1 MLILKNVTAVQ
12 LHPAKVQEG
21 VDIAIEN
28 DVIVAIGDALTQR
41 YPDASYKE
49 MHGRIVM
56 PGIVCSHNHF
66 YSGLSRGIMANIAPC
81 PDFISTLKNLWWRL
95 DRALDEESL
104 YYSGLICSLEAIKS
118 GCIGYR
124 SPCLSGV
131 YRRVALHIARRIFK
145 SWPARDDLF

>member
-41 YPDASYKE
+41 YPDASFKE

-56 PGIVCSHNHF
+56 PGIVCSQPFLLGAFPRNYGKHRPLPGFHLNAEK
-66 YSGLSRGIMANIAPC
+66 SLVAARSRP
-81 PDFISTLKNLWWRL
+81 
-95 DRALDEESL
+95 
-104 YYSGLICSLEAIKS
+104 
-118 GCIGYR
+118 
-124 SPCLSGV
+124 
-131 YRRVALHIARRIFK
+131 
-145 SWPARDDLF
+145 

>member
-56 PGIVCSHNHF
+56 PGDCLLTQPFLLGTFARNYGEHRSLPGFHLNAEKSLVAARS
-66 YSGLSRGIMANIAPC
+66 C
-81 PDFISTLKNLWWRL
+81 P
-95 DRALDEESL
+95 
-104 YYSGLICSLEAIKS
+104 
-118 GCIGYR
+118 
-124 SPCLSGV
+124 
-131 YRRVALHIARRIFK
+131 
-145 SWPARDDLF
+145 

>member
-56 PGIVCSHNHF
+56 PGIVCSHNLFLLGAVPRNYGKHRPLPGF
-66 YSGLSRGIMANIAPC
+66 HLNAE
-81 PDFISTLKNLWWRL
+81 K
-95 DRALDEESL
+95 SL
-104 YYSGLICSLEAIKS
+104 VAT
-118 GCIGYR
+118 R
-124 SPCLSGV
+124 SHP
-131 YRRVALHIARRIFK
+131 
-145 SWPARDDLF
+145 

>member
-28 DVIVAIGDALTQR
+28 DVIIAIGNALTHR
-41 YPDASYKE
+41 YPEASYKE

-81 PDFISTLKNLWWRL
+81 PDFISTLKI
-95 DRALDEESL
+95 
-104 YYSGLICSLEAIKS
+104 SGGDSIAPLMKS
-118 GCIGYR
+118 R
-124 SPCLSGV
+124 SITAG
-131 YRRVALHIARRIFK
+131 
-145 SWPARDDLF
+145 

>member
-56 PGIVCSHNHF
+56 GVRVCS
-66 YSGLSRGIMANIAPC
+66 IQ
-81 PDFISTLKNLWWRL
+81 
-95 DRALDEESL
+95 
-104 YYSGLICSLEAIKS
+104 LIP
-118 GCIGYR
+118 R
-124 SPCLSGV
+124 
-131 YRRVALHIARRIFK
+131 IAR
-145 SWPARDDLF
+145 S

>member
-41 YPDASYKE
+41 YPDASFKE

-56 PGIVCSHNHF
+56 RGDCLLAQPFLLGAFPRNYGKHRPLPGFHLNAEKSLVAAR
-66 YSGLSRGIMANIAPC
+66 SRP
-81 PDFISTLKNLWWRL
+81 
-95 DRALDEESL
+95 
-104 YYSGLICSLEAIKS
+104 
-118 GCIGYR
+118 
-124 SPCLSGV
+124 
-131 YRRVALHIARRIFK
+131 
-145 SWPARDDLF
+145 

>member
-66 YSGLSRGIMANIAPC
+66 YSGLSAE
-81 PDFISTLKNLWWRL
+81 LWQTSPQPRFHL
-95 DRALDEESL
+95 NAEKSL
-104 YYSGLICSLEAIKS
+104 VAA
-118 GCIGYR
+118 R
-124 SPCLSGV
+124 SRP
-131 YRRVALHIARRIFK
+131 
-145 SWPARDDLF
+145 

>member
-56 PGIVCSHNHF
+56 PGIVCFTS
-66 YSGLSRGIMANIAPC
+66 LRWRTTLMALCVSSSNPAW
-81 PDFISTLKNLWWRL
+81 D
-95 DRALDEESL
+95 
-104 YYSGLICSLEAIKS
+104 
-118 GCIGYR
+118 
-124 SPCLSGV
+124 GV
-131 YRRVALHIARRIFK
+131 PF
-145 SWPARDDLF
+145 DLPNPR

>member
-66 YSGLSRGIMANIAPC
+66 TRDCPAELWQTSPLPGFHLNAEKSLVATRSRP
-81 PDFISTLKNLWWRL
+81 
-95 DRALDEESL
+95 
-104 YYSGLICSLEAIKS
+104 
-118 GCIGYR
+118 
-124 SPCLSGV
+124 
-131 YRRVALHIARRIFK
+131 
-145 SWPARDDLF
+145 

>member
-1 MLILKNVTAVQ
+1 MLILKNVAAVQ

-41 YPDASYKE
+41 YPDASFKE

-66 YSGLSRGIMANIAPC
+66 YSGLSRGRVALLQWA
-81 PDFISTLKNLWWRL
+81 DLSTGSDQEWM
-95 DRALDEESL
+95 
-104 YYSGLICSLEAIKS
+104 Y
-118 GCIGYR
+118 IGYR

>member
-41 YPDASYKE
+41 YPDASFKE

-56 PGIVCSHNHF
+56 PGIARTTIF
-66 YSGLSRGIMANIAPC
+66 TRGFPAELWQTSPLAR
-81 PDFISTLKNLWWRL
+81 ISSQR
-95 DRALDEESL
+95 
-104 YYSGLICSLEAIKS
+104 
-118 GCIGYR
+118 
-124 SPCLSGV
+124 
-131 YRRVALHIARRIFK
+131 
-145 SWPARDDLF
+145 

>member
-28 DVIVAIGDALTQR
+28 DVIVAIDDALTQR

-66 YSGLSRGIMANIAPC
+66 YSGAVPRNYGKHRPLPGFHLNAEKSLVATRSRP
-81 PDFISTLKNLWWRL
+81 
-95 DRALDEESL
+95 
-104 YYSGLICSLEAIKS
+104 
-118 GCIGYR
+118 
-124 SPCLSGV
+124 
-131 YRRVALHIARRIFK
+131 
-145 SWPARDDLF
+145 

>member
-41 YPDASYKE
+41 YPDASFKE

-56 PGIVCSHNHF
+56 R
-66 YSGLSRGIMANIAPC
+66 GLSARTTIFTRGFPAELWQTSPLAR
-81 PDFISTLKNLWWRL
+81 ISYQR
-95 DRALDEESL
+95 
-104 YYSGLICSLEAIKS
+104 
-118 GCIGYR
+118 
-124 SPCLSGV
+124 
-131 YRRVALHIARRIFK
+131 
-145 SWPARDDLF
+145 

>member
-1 MLILKNVTAVQ
+1 MILKNVTAVQ

-56 PGIVCSHNHF
+56 PGI
-66 YSGLSRGIMANIAPC
+66 P
-81 PDFISTLKNLWWRL
+81 
-95 DRALDEESL
+95 
-104 YYSGLICSLEAIKS
+104 
-118 GCIGYR
+118 R
-124 SPCLSGV
+124 SPAI
-131 YRRVALHIARRIFK
+131 RN
-145 SWPARDDLF
+145 

>member
-56 PGIVCSHNHF
+56 PVSARTTIFTRSF
-66 YSGLSRGIMANIAPC
+66 PAELWQTSPLAR
-81 PDFISTLKNLWWRL
+81 ISSQR
-95 DRALDEESL
+95 
-104 YYSGLICSLEAIKS
+104 
-118 GCIGYR
+118 
-124 SPCLSGV
+124 
-131 YRRVALHIARRIFK
+131 
-145 SWPARDDLF
+145 

>member
-41 YPDASYKE
+41 YPDASYKDAWSDCDA
-49 MHGRIVM
+49 GNCLLAQ
-56 PGIVCSHNHF
+56 PFLLGAF
-66 YSGLSRGIMANIAPC
+66 RGIGKHRPC

-95 DRALDEESL
+95 DRALDEE
-104 YYSGLICSLEAIKS
+104 
-118 GCIGYR
+118 
-124 SPCLSGV
+124 
-131 YRRVALHIARRIFK
+131 VALLQRAGCSTR
-145 SWPARDDLF
+145 SD

>member
-56 PGIVCSHNHF
+56 NYGKHRPLPGFHLNAEKSLVAAR
-66 YSGLSRGIMANIAPC
+66 SRP
-81 PDFISTLKNLWWRL
+81 
-95 DRALDEESL
+95 
-104 YYSGLICSLEAIKS
+104 
-118 GCIGYR
+118 
-124 SPCLSGV
+124 
-131 YRRVALHIARRIFK
+131 
-145 SWPARDDLF
+145 

>member
-41 YPDASYKE
+41 YPDASFKE

-66 YSGLSRGIMANIAPC
+66 YSGLSMPLRR
-81 PDFISTLKNLWWRL
+81 IS
-95 DRALDEESL
+95 A
-104 YYSGLICSLEAIKS
+104 G
-118 GCIGYR
+118 R
-124 SPCLSGV
+124 SPHC
-131 YRRVALHIARRIFK
+131 ATHF
-145 SWPARDDLF
+145 

>member
-49 MHGRIVM
+49 
-56 PGIVCSHNHF
+56 
-66 YSGLSRGIMANIAPC
+66 LSARTTIFTRGFPAE
-81 PDFISTLKNLWWRL
+81 LWQT
-95 DRALDEESL
+95 
-104 YYSGLICSLEAIKS
+104 
-118 GCIGYR
+118 
-124 SPCLSGV
+124 SP
-131 YRRVALHIARRIFK
+131 
-145 SWPARDDLF
+145 PARISSQR

>member
-56 PGIVCSHNHF
+56 PE
-66 YSGLSRGIMANIAPC
+66 LSARITIFTR
-81 PDFISTLKNLWWRL
+81 DFPAELWQT
-95 DRALDEESL
+95 
-104 YYSGLICSLEAIKS
+104 
-118 GCIGYR
+118 
-124 SPCLSGV
+124 SP
-131 YRRVALHIARRIFK
+131 
-145 SWPARDDLF
+145 PARISSQR

>member
-49 MHGRIVM
+49 MHGRYDAGNCLLAQPFLLGAFPRNYGKHRPL
-56 PGIVCSHNHF
+56 PGLHLNAEKSLVAAR
-66 YSGLSRGIMANIAPC
+66 SRP
-81 PDFISTLKNLWWRL
+81 
-95 DRALDEESL
+95 
-104 YYSGLICSLEAIKS
+104 
-118 GCIGYR
+118 
-124 SPCLSGV
+124 
-131 YRRVALHIARRIFK
+131 
-145 SWPARDDLF
+145 

>member
-28 DVIVAIGDALTQR
+28 DVIVAIDDALTQC

-66 YSGLSRGIMANIAPC
+66 YSGLSRGIMANIAP
-81 PDFISTLKNLWWRL
+81 PGFHLNAEK
-95 DRALDEESL
+95 SL
-104 YYSGLICSLEAIKS
+104 VAA
-118 GCIGYR
+118 R
-124 SPCLSGV
+124 SRP
-131 YRRVALHIARRIFK
+131 
-145 SWPARDDLF
+145 

>member
-56 PGIVCSHNHF
+56 PGIVCSHNRF
-66 YSGLSRGIMANIAPC
+66 FTRGFPAE
-81 PDFISTLKNLWWRL
+81 LWQT
-95 DRALDEESL
+95 
-104 YYSGLICSLEAIKS
+104 
-118 GCIGYR
+118 
-124 SPCLSGV
+124 SP
-131 YRRVALHIARRIFK
+131 
-145 SWPARDDLF
+145 PARISSQR